1 MHIDYFLLLL
11 ILSKALG
18 SPSCGQLG
26 LISVLVR
33 VSEFELGLS
42 VWTAW
47 SPSKFTRTPCRLCA
61 DSKQIHTSKMR

>member
-18 SPSCGQLG
+18 SPSCRQLG

-42 VWTAW
+42 VWTAQ
-47 SPSKFTRTPCRLCA
+47 SLSKFTQTPCRLCA